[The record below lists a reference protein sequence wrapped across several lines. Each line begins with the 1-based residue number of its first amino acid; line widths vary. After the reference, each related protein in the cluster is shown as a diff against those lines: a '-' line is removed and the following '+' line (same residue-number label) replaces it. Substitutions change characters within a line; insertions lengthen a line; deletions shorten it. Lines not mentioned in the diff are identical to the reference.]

1 MLTKTFKDFCIIK
14 EEADQQPGEK
24 KDWKKEFIQLDKGF
38 IPPPRMR
45 PIINAFLNSADI
57 KIMDDTTK
65 EITLP
70 KKNLF
75 LVGGST
81 RDFIKGKSPKDYHLT
96 TNATPQQ
103 IALILDK
110 AGFRCLEKDKTLKLT
125 FTPRMTDESSKKM
138 WFVKGRDSSGK
149 PYSIVA
155 KVLEDEF
162 EICTLRKDPKTDSVN
177 KVGDFVDSPH
187 EDANGRD
194 LTINALYLD
203 LTKPDGENNKLYDP
217 TGKGWHDA
225 KNDVVRTVGK
235 AEDRFKED
243 QTRILRAVRFHCRF
257 GKTQE
262 LDPDIKRSMDRFK
275 DFTGV
280 SLEKMRDEFLKG
292 LLHPDTNVKRYVTIY
307 KATGLIDKLFPEL
320 EIHMDI
326 PPEFSSRRDK
336 ALALAW
342 LLQDNP
348 IEKVA
353 DSLAPCRMIKDKEE
367 TTGWNAQE
375 KRAVMF
381 LLALKEFTP
390 KDRPECLRAWKG
402 TGLTKDQ
409 IKDWVEMFTITDS
422 QGRKRNKRPIWAI
435 HVRTMADN
443 DNPLAGP
450 LDVQDIPDFMQGD
463 SMDNMEIEKFLK
475 LLPMSQAND

>member
-1 MLTKTFKDFCIIK
+1 MLTRSFKDFCVIK
-14 EEADQQPGEK
+14 EEASQPGEK
-24 KDWKKEFIQLDKGF
+24 KDWKKEFIQLEKGF

-45 PIINAFLNSADI
+45 PIINAFVNSGDI

-65 EITLP
+65 EITMP

-81 RDFIKGKSPKDYHLT
+81 RDFIKGKSPRDYHLV

-103 IALILDK
+103 ITLILDK
-110 AGFRCLEKDKTLKLT
+110 AGFRMLEKPKNLKLI
-125 FTPRMTDESSKKM
+125 FTPKPADESTKKF
-138 WFVKGRDSSGK
+138 WFVKGQDSSGK
-149 PYSIVA
+149 PYSVVA

-162 EICTLRKDPKTDSVN
+162 EICTLRKDPKTDQVN
-177 KVGDFVDSPH
+177 KIGDFVDSPH
-187 EDANGRD
+187 DDANGRD

-203 LTKPDGENNKLYDP
+203 LTKADGENNKLYDP

-225 KNDVVRTVGK
+225 KNDVVRAVGK

-243 QTRILRAVRFHCRF
+243 KTRILRAIRFHCRF
-257 GKTQE
+257 GRTQD
-262 LDPDIKRSMDRFK
+262 LDPDIKRSMERFK
-275 DFTGV
+275 DLEGV
-280 SLEKMRDEFLKG
+280 GAEKIRDEFLKG
-292 LLHPDTNVKRYVTIY
+292 LLHPDTNVKRYVTLY
-307 KATGLIDKLFPEL
+307 KDTGLINKVFPDV

-336 ALALAW
+336 SLALAW
-342 LLQDNP
+342 LLQDNA

-353 DSLAPCRMIKDKEE
+353 DALAPSRLVKDKEE
-367 TTGWNAQE
+367 NTGWNAQE
-375 KRAVMF
+375 KRAVLF

-409 IKDWVEMFTITDS
+409 IKDWVEMFSITDS
-422 QGRKRNKRPIWAI
+422 QGRKRNKRPMWAV
-435 HVRTMADN
+435 HVRTFADN

-450 LDVQDIPDFMQGD
+450 QDVQDVPDFLQPD
-463 SMDNMEIEKFLK
+463 SLDNMEIEKFMK
-475 LLPMSQAND
+475 LLPMS

>member
-1 MLTKTFKDFCIIK
+1 MLTKSFKQFCLIK
-14 EEADQQPGEK
+14 EAQESGDK

-57 KIMDDTTK
+57 KIMDDTSK
-65 EITLP
+65 EITMP

-81 RDFIKGKSPKDYHLT
+81 RDFLKGKSPRDYHLA
-96 TNATPQQ
+96 TNATPAQT
-103 IALILDK
+103 ALILDK
-110 AGFRCLEKDKTLKLT
+110 AGFRMIEQDNNLKLP
-125 FTPRMTDESSKKM
+125 FAPKPANESSKKT
-138 WFVKGRDSSGK
+138 WFTKGKDGTGK

-162 EICTLRKDPKTDSVN
+162 EICTLRKDPKTETVD
-177 KVGDFVDSPH
+177 KVGDFVDNPH

-225 KNDVVRTVGK
+225 KNDVVRAVGK

-243 QTRILRAVRFHCRF
+243 KSRVLRAVRFHCRF
-257 GKTQE
+257 GKTQQ
-262 LDPDIKRSMDRFK
+262 LDTDIKRAMEHYK
-275 DFTGV
+275 DLDGV
-280 SLEKMRDEFLKG
+280 TLEKMRDEFLKG
-292 LLHPDTNVKRYVTIY
+292 LLHPDTNIKRYITIY
-307 KATGLIDKLFPEL
+307 KETGLINKLFPEID
-320 EIHMDI
+320 IHMDI

-336 ALALAW
+336 PLALAW

-348 IEKVA
+348 IETVVDA
-353 DSLAPCRMIKDKEE
+353 LAPSRMIQDKEE
-367 TTGWNAQE
+367 STGWNSQE
-375 KRAVMF
+375 KRAVLF
-381 LLALKEFTP
+381 LLALKEFKP
-390 KDRPECLRAWKG
+390 ENRPECLRAWKG

-409 IKDWVEMFTITDS
+409 IKDWVDMFTIVDS
-422 QGRKRNKRPIWAI
+422 QGRKRNRNPTWAL
-435 HVRTMADN
+435 HVRSFADH

-450 LDVQDIPDFMQGD
+450 KDVEEIPDFMKND
-463 SMDNMEIEKFLK
+463 ALDNVEIEKFMK
-475 LLPMSQAND
+475 LLPGLML

>member
-1 MLTKTFKDFCIIK
+1 MFKSFKDFCVIK
-14 EEADQQPGEK
+14 EEATAPNGEK

-81 RDFIKGKSPKDYHLT
+81 RDFIKGKSPRDYHLA

-103 IALILDK
+103 TALILDK
-110 AGFRCLEKDKTLKLT
+110 GGFKMLDKCKDLKLT
-125 FTPRMTDESSKKM
+125 FTPKKADESSKKT
-138 WFVKGRDSSGK
+138 WFVKGKDESGK
-149 PYSIVA
+149 PYSIIA

-162 EICTLRKDPKTDSVN
+162 EICTLRKDPKTEKVG

-187 EDANGRD
+187 DDANGRD

-217 TGKGWHDA
+217 TSKGWHDA
-225 KNDVVRTVGK
+225 KNDIVRAVGK

-243 QTRILRAVRFHCRF
+243 KTRILRAVRFHCRF

-262 LDPDIKRSMDRFK
+262 LDQDIKRSMERFK
-275 DFTGV
+275 DMEGV
-280 SLEKMRDEFLKG
+280 GLDKVRDEFLKG
-292 LLHPDTNVKRYVTIY
+292 LLHPDTNVKRYISIY
-307 KATGLIDKLFPEL
+307 KETGLIQKVFPEL

-336 ALALAW
+336 SLALAW

-348 IEKVA
+348 IEQVA
-353 DSLAPCRMIKDKEE
+353 DALAPSRIVKDREE

-375 KRAVMF
+375 KRAVLF
-381 LLALKEFTP
+381 LLSLKEFKP
-390 KDRPECLRAWKG
+390 EDRPDCLRAWKG

-409 IKDWVEMFTITDS
+409 IKDWVEMFNITDS
-422 QGRKRNKRPIWAI
+422 QGRKRNKRPVWAI
-435 HVRTMADN
+435 HVRTFADN

-450 LDVQDIPDFMQGD
+450 QDVQEEPDFLRGD
-463 SMDNMEIEKFLK
+463 ALDNMEIEKFMK
-475 LLPMSQAND
+475 LLPMSQVKD